1 MAGALAICP
10 AVPLSATLEEFFVP
24 LVRWSAYACTAAG
37 ARAGAEE
44 GEGQQGYWQRSEFP
58 QGASEGLWAD
68 FMFKI
73 VPSVALAHTGSGE
86 SKLF

>member
-1 MAGALAICP
+1 MHPWLDGRLMR
-10 AVPLSATLEEFFVP
+10 
-24 LVRWSAYACTAAG
+24 VRLG
-37 ARAGAEE
+37 PGL
-44 GEGQQGYWQRSEFP
+44 GQRRVRGSRDTGRDQGFSKGHP
-58 QGASEGLWAD
+58 EGLWAD